1 VKKFYE
7 AHKNDTRFAFIEF
20 PIKGENS
27 TEAAKAAIAAR
38 RQPEKYLAFHFA
50 LMNEHELVTPEL
62 VFAVAKKTGLDVA
75 KLKAD
80 MADPAIEAEIDAAH
94 ALARKAGVDGTPTF
108 IINGKVRPGAIET
121 GMLEKLAKG

>member
-1 VKKFYE
+1 
-7 AHKNDTRFAFIEF
+7 
-20 PIKGENS
+20 
-27 TEAAKAAIAAR
+27 
-38 RQPEKYLAFHFA
+38 
-50 LMNEHELVTPEL
+50 MNEHELVTPEL